1 MNGTNVE
8 PTTNVIDDLI
18 QLEQRIEAAAE
29 TVFSSAAHA
38 RGKSLAADLRATSR
52 RHREDLERQRDR
64 IAAGAL
70 TAELPSSRSAGKLYA
85 ALSEAAFAYAEMHAR
100 AHRDF
105 DSQNE
110 GNTAALAE
118 LHLQAYSGAIQEL
131 NLLGSDIAV
140 DELGTR
146 DVYCRCQCPACAF
159 GLCLCSPH
167 GSTTVREVMQK
178 EVSEPHEAGVRVRR
192 PRPGSEAERP
202 LSLSLGHHR
211 PLRPEVDWPT
221 NMAVCP
227 PTTVE
232 LGRAE
237 PIVQSRSSPGIHDFD
252 AWGCLRL
259 SLSWSVAG

>member
-1 MNGTNVE
+1 MSGTNVE

-29 TVFSSAAHA
+29 TVLSSAVNPQVE
-38 RGKSLAADLRATSR
+38 SLAADLRATSR
-52 RHREDLERQRDR
+52 RHREDLKRQRDR

-105 DSQNE
+105 DSQSE

-118 LHLQAYSGAIQEL
+118 SHLHAYSGAIQDL

-146 DVYCRCQCPACAF
+146 DVYCQCQCPACAF

-178 EVSEPHEAGVRVRR
+178 EVPVPNEAGVRVRR
-192 PRPGSEAERP
+192 PRPGSEADRAGLVDGDRVAAIDDKEIGSDLDLGSIQAAIRAHASGDEMRLLVARSDGGRVQLIARRP
-202 LSLSLGHHR
+202 
-211 PLRPEVDWPT
+211 
-221 NMAVCP
+221 
-227 PTTVE
+227 
-232 LGRAE
+232 
-237 PIVQSRSSPGIHDFD
+237 
-252 AWGCLRL
+252 
-259 SLSWSVAG
+259 

>member
-8 PTTNVIDDLI
+8 PTTHVIDDLI
-18 QLEQRIEAAAE
+18 QLERRIEAAAE

-131 NLLGSDIAV
+131 NLLGSDITV

-192 PRPGSEAERP
+192 PRPGSEAERAG
-202 LSLSLGHHR
+202 LVDGDIVAAIDDKEIGSDLDLGTIQGAIRAHAAGDEMRLLVARSNSGRVQLTARR
-211 PLRPEVDWPT
+211 P
-221 NMAVCP
+221 
-227 PTTVE
+227 
-232 LGRAE
+232 
-237 PIVQSRSSPGIHDFD
+237 
-252 AWGCLRL
+252 
-259 SLSWSVAG
+259 

>member
-38 RGKSLAADLRATSR
+38 GGKSLAADLRATSR

-178 EVSEPHEAGVRVRR
+178 EVSEPREAGVRVRR
-192 PRPGSEAERP
+192 PRPGSEAERAG
-202 LSLSLGHHR
+202 LVDGDIVAAIDDKEIGSDLDLGTIQGAIRAHAAGDEMRLLVARSNSGRIQLTARR
-211 PLRPEVDWPT
+211 P
-221 NMAVCP
+221 
-227 PTTVE
+227 
-232 LGRAE
+232 
-237 PIVQSRSSPGIHDFD
+237 
-252 AWGCLRL
+252 
-259 SLSWSVAG
+259 

>member
-192 PRPGSEAERP
+192 PRPGSEAERAG
-202 LSLSLGHHR
+202 LVDGDIVAAIDDKEIGSDLDLGTVQGAIRAHAAGDEMRLLVARSNSGRVQLTARR
-211 PLRPEVDWPT
+211 P
-221 NMAVCP
+221 
-227 PTTVE
+227 
-232 LGRAE
+232 
-237 PIVQSRSSPGIHDFD
+237 
-252 AWGCLRL
+252 
-259 SLSWSVAG
+259 